1 MPRRRLVCGSIVAL
15 VVALL
20 AVTVDA
26 QFPKVRVPKAPSVP
40 GVGSSSPVAA
50 SAPAK
55 AETVTITDDMVQRYL
70 KAFKVQKEVL
80 AKEMVEANALK
91 AKADALA
98 QKRAEH
104 MVGAMMQAAECK
116 DVFKEKDPRA
126 KEIARLEDQVGQAD
140 TAGDEKKSDALRKKL
155 DPLNEALEL
164 DADRAC
170 GGKGSAALHDCME
183 KQKQVLAKQGI
194 GEPMLTIQ
202 AQGECMSH
210 AETSGAAGA
219 TEASAEEQA
228 ASKAASERMQQ
239 ARENAEK
246 AGRDAAGLEPR
257 LFAIIDHCVWRR
269 LRGDPCDTDPNM
281 VIDKYKAEL
290 EKELKR

>member
-15 VVALL
+15 VMALL
-20 AVTVDA
+20 TASVDA
-26 QFPKVRVPKAPSVP
+26 QFPKIRVPKAPSVP
-40 GVGSSSPVAA
+40 GVGSPP
-50 SAPAK
+50 APASVQATK
-55 AETVTITDDMVQRYL
+55 LETVTITDDMIQRYL
-70 KAFKVQKEVL
+70 KAFRVQKEVL
-80 AKEMVEANALK
+80 AREMVEANALQ

-98 QKRAEH
+98 KKRAEH
-104 MVGAMMQAAECK
+104 TVGEIMKNAACK
-116 DVFKEKDPRA
+116 DAFTEKDARA
-126 KEIARLEDQVGQAD
+126 KEIARLEDLVAQAD
-140 TAGDEKKSDALRKKL
+140 TAGDEKKSDALRAKL

-170 GGKGSAALHDCME
+170 GGKGSAALHDCMD
-183 KQKQVLAKQGI
+183 KQKQVLAKQGVT
-194 GEPMLTIQ
+194 EPMLTIQ

-210 AETSGAAGA
+210 PETSGAAGA
-219 TEASAEEQA
+219 TDASAEEQA

-257 LFAIIDHCVWRR
+257 LFAMIDHCVWRR
-269 LRGDPCDTDPNM
+269 LRGDPCDADPNM